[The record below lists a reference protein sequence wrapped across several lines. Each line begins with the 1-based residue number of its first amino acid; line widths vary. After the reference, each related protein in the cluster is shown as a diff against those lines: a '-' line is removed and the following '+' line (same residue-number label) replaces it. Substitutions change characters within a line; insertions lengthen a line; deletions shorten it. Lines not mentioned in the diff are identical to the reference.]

1 VITRAGLAKRA
12 DDKEDDR
19 RHRERWYFWATP
31 TEGVNSKIQTIKTTA
46 RGFCNREHFKSA
58 IYFHCGGLDL
68 YPIPHGT
75 PG

>member
-31 TEGVNSKIQTIKTTA
+31 TEGVNSKIQTNKTKA
-46 RGFCNREHFKSA
+46 RGFRNREHFKSA
-58 IYFHCGGLDL
+58 IHCGGLDF
-68 YPIPHGT
+68 YPIRHGIS
-75 PG
+75 G